1 MSIDDY
7 LKQNIDVDAIQRAA
21 EFMHSSHYR
30 DIQKIVESENYKMA
44 QEALKMRD
52 SLIHQDT
59 LAQIE
64 KMQEEIQ
71 ASGIYDFA
79 EDHRKELKQAQESM
93 RKMLGSFGIKD
104 DK

>member
-7 LKQNIDVDAIQRAA
+7 LKQNIDVDAIRRAT
-21 EFMHSSHYR
+21 EFMGSSHYK

-52 SLIHQDT
+52 SLVHKDT

-64 KMQEEIQ
+64 KMQEAIQ
-71 ASGIYDFA
+71 ASGIYNFT
-79 EDHRKELKQAQESM
+79 EDHRKELERAQESM
-93 RKMLGSFGIKD
+93 RKMLGAISMKD
-104 DK
+104 N